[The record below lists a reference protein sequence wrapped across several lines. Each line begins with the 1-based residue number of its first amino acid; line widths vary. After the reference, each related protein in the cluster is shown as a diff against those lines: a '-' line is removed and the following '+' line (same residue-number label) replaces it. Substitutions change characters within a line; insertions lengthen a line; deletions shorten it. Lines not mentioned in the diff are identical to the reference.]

1 MFLKCPY
8 QRGTWN
14 IRIRYLYM
22 LYTTGWTY
30 ITETS
35 AYVSA
40 SEWRDFIHCAL
51 LIVRSIVA
59 AEFLLNNMRCP
70 PLLPSHAYCRSQDL
84 FYQKWHALVNLV
96 LSRLNAKMLC
106 FFFFTRTYDS
116 VEFLTG
122 PSLNVIIGPN
132 GTGKSSIV
140 CAICL
145 GLGGKTGLLG
155 RAQQVGDYIK
165 YGCSKAKIELE
176 L

>member
-1 MFLKCPY
+1 
-8 QRGTWN
+8 
-14 IRIRYLYM
+14 M

-96 LSRLNAKMLC
+96 LSRLNAEML
-106 FFFFTRTYDS
+106 FFFFYQNIRLCGVSDWTIPKCNNWSQWYRKELYCLCNMLGAWGKDRT
-116 VEFLTG
+116 FG
-122 PSLNVIIGPN
+122 PCP
-132 GTGKSSIV
+132 
-140 CAICL
+140 A
-145 GLGGKTGLLG
+145 GGRLH
-155 RAQQVGDYIK
+155 
-165 YGCSKAKIELE
+165 
-176 L
+176 

>member
-1 MFLKCPY
+1 M
-8 QRGTWN
+8 
-14 IRIRYLYM
+14 
-22 LYTTGWTY
+22 
-30 ITETS
+30 
-35 AYVSA
+35 
-40 SEWRDFIHCAL
+40 
-51 LIVRSIVA
+51 
-59 AEFLLNNMRCP
+59 
-70 PLLPSHAYCRSQDL
+70 
-84 FYQKWHALVNLV
+84 NLV
-96 LSRLNAKMLC
+96 LSRLNAEM
-106 FFFFTRTYDS
+106 FFVFFFTRTYDA

-165 YGCSKAKIELE
+165 YGCPKAKIELE

>member
-1 MFLKCPY
+1 MRVRVVYLPSVTCFCYKSSPNWKIRTQGIYNWVTPNYMITPTVNCNLFHFQWKRTKNEY

-70 PLLPSHAYCRSQDL
+70 PLLPSHAYCPSQDL
-84 FYQKWHALVNLV
+84 FYK
-96 LSRLNAKMLC
+96 K
-106 FFFFTRTYDS
+106 
-116 VEFLTG
+116 
-122 PSLNVIIGPN
+122 
-132 GTGKSSIV
+132 
-140 CAICL
+140 
-145 GLGGKTGLLG
+145 
-155 RAQQVGDYIK
+155 
-165 YGCSKAKIELE
+165 
-176 L
+176 